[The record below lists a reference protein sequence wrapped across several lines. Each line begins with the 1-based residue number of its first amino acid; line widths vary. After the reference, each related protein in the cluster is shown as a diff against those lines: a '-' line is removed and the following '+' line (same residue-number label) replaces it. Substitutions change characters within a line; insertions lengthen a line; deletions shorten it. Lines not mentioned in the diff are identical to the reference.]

1 MSNPIRPLRLFAKD
15 ETDLTIMATCLQD
28 AIIPVGDIA
37 WLKSKNEFALAFNRF
52 MWEASGEVLDKS
64 PVYFRTHS
72 LLKIENVIN
81 VQSRSLNLQNRS
93 EILSMMS
100 LKTFDRGVD
109 LLFSED
115 KAIRIQVEKLNL
127 ILTDMGQPWPTRWQ
141 PNHSEENSA

>member
-15 ETDLTIMATCLQD
+15 ETDLKIMASCLQD

-37 WLKSKNEFALAFNRF
+37 WLKSKKEFALAFNRF
-52 MWEASGEVLDKS
+52 MWEASEEVLDNS
-64 PVYFRTHS
+64 PIYFRTHT

-93 EILSMMS
+93 EILSMLS
-100 LKTFDRGVD
+100 LKAFDGGVD

-115 KAIRIQVEKLNL
+115 KAIRVQVEKLNL
-127 ILTDMGQPWPTRWQ
+127 VLTDMGQPWPTRWQ
-141 PNHSEENSA
+141 PNHPKENSA

>member
-28 AIIPVGDIA
+28 AIIPIRDIA
-37 WLKSKNEFALAFNRF
+37 WLKSKKEFALAFNRF
-52 MWEASGEVLDKS
+52 MWEASEEVLDNS
-64 PVYFRTHS
+64 PIYFRTHT

-93 EILSMMS
+93 EILSMLS
-100 LKTFDRGVD
+100 LKAFDGGVD

-115 KAIRIQVEKLNL
+115 KAIRVQVEKLNL
-127 ILTDMGQPWPTRWQ
+127 VLTDMGQPWPTRWQ
-141 PNHSEENSA
+141 PNHPKENSA

>member
-52 MWEASGEVLDKS
+52 MWEASEEVLDNS
-64 PVYFRTHS
+64 PIYFRTHT

-93 EILSMMS
+93 EILSMLS
-100 LKTFDRGVD
+100 LKAFDGGVD

-115 KAIRIQVEKLNL
+115 KAIRVQVEKLNL
-127 ILTDMGQPWPTRWQ
+127 VLTDMGQPWPTRWQ
-141 PNHSEENSA
+141 PNHS